1 MQLKDLNELFRVL
14 SENDMVNTLRSYRLL
29 DIKGRNVIKTE
40 QKILKSCIFKDL
52 HLVNGNSEPNNNP

>member
-52 HLVNGNSEPNNNP
+52 HLVNGTSEPNNNP